1 MPIKKS
7 YAHAAYQAAR
17 KDKRKQEA
25 AARQRAHDLLT
36 LEQKI
41 ELAKSRGGSKRELAR
56 LTAPPKPKTETP
68 PSTQTVA
75 VVAVAKPATPPKR
88 KYKTSKR
95 NQAFNESLKIRE
107 AWQ

>member
-7 YAHAAYQAAR
+7 YAHAAYQQTR

-68 PSTQTVA
+68 TQTV
-75 VVAVAKPATPPKR
+75 VVVKEAKPATPPKQ

-107 AWQ
+107 A